1 MNKSNVLSAFNNHL
15 IELFDDIN
23 SIIPHSKDLKAAQT
37 SLVTIKRANPR
48 IIIGVWKKYVND
60 KYKDDILSGNINF
73 FLDKDY
79 KSDLQDIE
87 ESNTILEKI
96 DFLRKPIKELGEEN
110 QKKTLGY
117 IQNLTKLCEVYYSN

>member
-23 SIIPHSKDLKAAQT
+23 SIIPDNKDLKAAQT
-37 SLVTIKRANPR
+37 SLVTIKKVNPK
-48 IIIGVWKKYVND
+48 IIIGGWKNYVND

-73 FLDKDY
+73 FLNKDY
-79 KSDLQDIE
+79 KSDLQDTE
-87 ESNTILEKI
+87 EPNTILEKI
-96 DFLRKPIKELGEEN
+96 EILRKQIKELGEEN

-117 IQNLTKLCEVYYSN
+117 IQNLTKLCEVYYSS

>member
-15 IELFDDIN
+15 IELFDYIN
-23 SIIPHSKDLKAAQT
+23 SIIPHNKDLKAAQT
-37 SLVTIKRANPR
+37 SLVTIKKANPR

-117 IQNLTKLCEVYYSN
+117 IQNLTKLCEVYYSS

>member
-23 SIIPHSKDLKAAQT
+23 SIIPDNKDLKAAQT
-37 SLVTIKRANPR
+37 SLVTIKKVNPK
-48 IIIGVWKKYVND
+48 IIIGGWKNYVND

-73 FLDKDY
+73 FLNKDY
-79 KSDLQDIE
+79 KGDLQDTE
-87 ESNTILEKI
+87 EPNTILEKI
-96 DFLRKPIKELGEEN
+96 EILRKQIKELGEEN

-117 IQNLTKLCEVYYSN
+117 IQNLTKLCEVYYSS